1 MLLLL
6 QMLMT
11 SIPLKLLMCGHSC
24 QHVSYMTLGL
34 FTMLWA
40 ALIRPLTSAS
50 IAWACLSCR

>member
-1 MLLLL
+1 LSL
-6 QMLMT
+6 QMLMI

-24 QHVSYMTLGL
+24 QHVSYVTLGL

-40 ALIRPLTSAS
+40 ALTRLLTSAT